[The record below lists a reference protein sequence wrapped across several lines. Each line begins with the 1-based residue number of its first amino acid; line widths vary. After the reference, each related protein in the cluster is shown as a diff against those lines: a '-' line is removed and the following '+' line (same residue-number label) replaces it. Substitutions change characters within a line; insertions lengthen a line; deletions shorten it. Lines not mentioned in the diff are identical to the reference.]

1 VRSRRVSRIKTW
13 KSQGFEPLCGN
24 QIGGSILNGYVT
36 QSVTFH
42 GKRRGSD
49 RSGRLYSCQLKDS
62 VNPKGAAGAA
72 PVPAPQ
78 TPEIVQACRAF
89 SVSTFT
95 PMSVPSVARLR

>member
-1 VRSRRVSRIKTW
+1 MRSRRVSRIKTW

-72 PVPAPQ
+72 AGLQ